1 MWQVTAVTGPE
12 KTIQLE
18 KTIQPE
24 KTNTGSFTNSSRVK
38 KLELNEDLFSSMI
51 RHSTDIITVI
61 DERGNILY
69 ESPSAGTILGYE
81 EGELT
86 GKNAFDFVHKDD
98 LRKVRQVFSEGLENP
113 QKPVKAEY
121 RFMKKNG
128 SYVYIESVGTNFAEL
143 ESIGGIVVNSRDI
156 TSRREKDEQL
166 NKALAEKE
174 AMLREIH
181 HRVKNNLQIVSSLLS
196 LQASSTGDPKLKSHL
211 LVSQNRVKAMALIHQ
226 LLYRTKNLGAIEAE
240 EYLYSLSS
248 QLLASYGETGS
259 RIKVKLYSSD
269 VFFPIETAVPFGLLL
284 NELITNSLKHA
295 FPRERTGEIRITIS
309 RADEGLFEL
318 IYFDNG
324 IGVPPAGSRTDSF
337 GLNLVD
343 TLVKQLEGTI
353 ENLSVEGTKYK
364 IIFRGI
370 NYQARFN
377 IT

>member
-1 MWQVTAVTGPE
+1 MGGISHNGTGE
-12 KTIQLE
+12 N
-18 KTIQPE
+18 
-24 KTNTGSFTNSSRVK
+24 NTGTFTNSAGIK

-51 RHSTDIITVI
+51 RHSTDIITVL
-61 DERGNILY
+61 DETGSILY
-69 ESPSAGTILGYE
+69 ESPSAETILGYE
-81 EGELT
+81 EGELI
-86 GKNAFDFVHKDD
+86 GKNAFDFVHTDD
-98 LRKVRQVFSEGLENP
+98 LEKVRQVFSEGLKNP
-113 QKPVKAEY
+113 QKPARAEY

-128 SYVYIESVGTNFAEL
+128 SYIYLESVGTNFAEN
-143 ESIGGIVVNSRDI
+143 ESIGGVVVNSRDI

-196 LQASSTGDPKLKSHL
+196 LQASTSGDPKLKSHL
-211 LVSQNRVKAMALIHQ
+211 LVSQNRVKAMALIHH

-248 QLLASYGETGS
+248 QLLASYGESGS
-259 RIKVKLYSSD
+259 RIKVKLYASG
-269 VFFPIETAVPFGLLL
+269 VFFAIETAVPFGLLL

-309 RADEGLFEL
+309 RVDEGLFEL
-318 IYFDNG
+318 IYSDNG
-324 IGVPPAGSRTDSF
+324 IGVAPSAGRTDSF

-343 TLVKQLEGTI
+343 TLVKQLEGTV
-353 ENLSVEGTKYK
+353 ENIPSQGTKYK